1 MSSSGKR
8 PLVLV
13 ISGPSGVGKDA
24 VVNRLKESIPAAHF
38 AITATTRPPRPGER
52 EGIDYHFLSE
62 EEYDR
67 LLAEDGFLERA
78 SVYSFRYGVPK
89 DEVTSAVEKGRDVI
103 VRVDVQGAA
112 TIKELIPD
120 AVLVFIA
127 PPSAEEL
134 ERRLRDRST
143 DDGPDLLLRIETAV
157 AEIAQR
163 DSFDYVIVNAN
174 GRLEEAVSGVVDIF
188 ASEKRRREGGR

>member
-1 MSSSGKR
+1 MSASDKR

-13 ISGPSGVGKDA
+13 ISGPSGVGKDT

-52 EGIDYHFLSE
+52 EGVDYHFLSE
-62 EEYDR
+62 AEYDR

-78 SVYSFRYGVPK
+78 SVYSSRYGVPK

-188 ASEKRRREGGR
+188 ASEKRRREAAR

>member
-1 MSSSGKR
+1 MSASDKR

-13 ISGPSGVGKDA
+13 ISGPSGVGKDT

-52 EGIDYHFLSE
+52 EGVDYHFLSE
-62 EEYDR
+62 AEYDR

-78 SVYSFRYGVPK
+78 SVYSSRYGVPK

-112 TIKELIPD
+112 TIKKLIPD

-188 ASEKRRREGGR
+188 ASEKRRREAAR

>member
-1 MSSSGKR
+1 MSASDKR

-13 ISGPSGVGKDA
+13 ISGPSGVGKDT

-78 SVYSFRYGVPK
+78 SVYSSRYGVPK
-89 DEVTSAVEKGRDVI
+89 DEVTNAVEKGRDVI

-134 ERRLRDRST
+134 QRRLRDRST

-188 ASEKRRREGGR
+188 ALEKRRREAAR

>member
-1 MSSSGKR
+1 MSASDKR

-13 ISGPSGVGKDA
+13 ISGPSGVGKDT

-52 EGIDYHFLSE
+52 EGVDYHFLSE
-62 EEYDR
+62 AEYDR

-112 TIKELIPD
+112 TITKLIPD

-134 ERRLRDRST
+134 QRRLRDRST

-188 ASEKRRREGGR
+188 ASEKRRREAAR

>member
-1 MSSSGKR
+1 MSASDKR

-13 ISGPSGVGKDA
+13 ISGPSGVGKDT

-112 TIKELIPD
+112 TIKKLIPD

-134 ERRLRDRST
+134 QRRLRDRST

-188 ASEKRRREGGR
+188 ASEKRRREAAR

>member
-1 MSSSGKR
+1 MSASDKR

-13 ISGPSGVGKDA
+13 ISGPSGVGKDT
-24 VVNRLKESIPAAHF
+24 VVNLLKESIPAAHF

-52 EGIDYHFLSE
+52 EGVDYHFLSE
-62 EEYDR
+62 AEYDR

-78 SVYSFRYGVPK
+78 SVYSSRYGVPK
-89 DEVTSAVEKGRDVI
+89 DEVTNAVEKGRDVI

-188 ASEKRRREGGR
+188 ASEKRRREAAR

>member
-1 MSSSGKR
+1 MSASDKR

-13 ISGPSGVGKDA
+13 ISGPSGVGKDT

-52 EGIDYHFLSE
+52 EGVDYHFLSE
-62 EEYDR
+62 AEYDR

-78 SVYSFRYGVPK
+78 SVYSSRYGVPK
-89 DEVTSAVEKGRDVI
+89 DEVTNAVEKGRDVI

-112 TIKELIPD
+112 TIKKLIPD

-134 ERRLRDRST
+134 QRRLRDRST

-188 ASEKRRREGGR
+188 ASEKRRREAAR

>member
-1 MSSSGKR
+1 MSASDKR

-13 ISGPSGVGKDA
+13 ISGPSGVGKDT

-52 EGIDYHFLSE
+52 EGVDYHFLSE
-62 EEYDR
+62 AEYDR

-78 SVYSFRYGVPK
+78 SVYSSRYGVPK
-89 DEVTSAVEKGRDVI
+89 DEVTNAVEKGRDVI

-112 TIKELIPD
+112 TIKKLIPD

-188 ASEKRRREGGR
+188 ASEKRRREAAR